1 MVPGNPGTD
10 LGCVGLAQAQEFGSM
25 IEILSSLA
33 YAVAFVGLPILI
45 IVAITVW
52 TSRGDDDGRR

>member
-1 MVPGNPGTD
+1 
-10 LGCVGLAQAQEFGSM
+10 M

>member
-1 MVPGNPGTD
+1 
-10 LGCVGLAQAQEFGSM
+10 M
-25 IEILSSLA
+25 IEIMTSLG
-33 YAVAFVGLPILI
+33 YALAFVGLPILI